1 MTLLST
7 ILENK
12 KKMCFNKKITVKK
25 MSQCDAFKCYDDGQT
40 YDENCSFHMLMI
52 LLKTQ
57 IILFGKIKVIS

>member
-7 ILENK
+7 ILENQK
-12 KKMCFNKKITVKK
+12 KKCFNKKNNREK

-57 IILFGKIKVIS
+57 IIMLGKRKVIS